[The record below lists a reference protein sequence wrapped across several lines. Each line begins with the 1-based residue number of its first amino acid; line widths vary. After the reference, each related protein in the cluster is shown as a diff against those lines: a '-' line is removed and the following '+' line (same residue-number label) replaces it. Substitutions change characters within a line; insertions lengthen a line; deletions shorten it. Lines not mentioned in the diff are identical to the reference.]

1 MNFIIFN
8 IPLICWITFFLTI
21 WFETDIVTTI
31 GNLTHTRKL
40 LRIPEYEK
48 YKLEEDLSCSYPN
61 FLYEKYTGYLT
72 KLLSC
77 PICLCFWST
86 LITVNALT
94 YKLGYSQLWMFL
106 LFPVNYISSLV
117 LYLIIKKLL

>member
-1 MNFIIFN
+1 MNFTFIDVPI
-8 IPLICWITFFLTI
+8 ICWVTFFLLL
-21 WFETDIVTTI
+21 WFETDIVSTI

-48 YKLEEDLSCSYPN
+48 YKLEEDLFCSYPN
-61 FLYEKYTGYLT
+61 FLYEKYTGYMT

-77 PICLCFWST
+77 PVCLCFWTTLLST
-86 LITVNALT
+86 NVLI
-94 YKLGYSQLWMFL
+94 YSFGYPQFWFLFL
-106 LFPVNYISSLV
+106 LPINYISSLL